1 MKTYEKFNS
10 KVGYYVQLNLPK
22 EHFNNSKCDSF
33 LKFLNNTVGKIIN
46 VYDDGVNIDIEYP
59 IKFVQ
64 HNTCVKYYMYFSPNI
79 YNYYFTSQIK
89 YIENISIDKNE
100 IDRKIEIKQRQEKF
114 NL

>member
-10 KVGYYVQLNLPK
+10 KVG
-22 EHFNNSKCDSF
+22 
-33 LKFLNNTVGKIIN
+33 
-46 VYDDGVNIDIEYP
+46 
-59 IKFVQ
+59 
-64 HNTCVKYYMYFSPNI
+64 
-79 YNYYFTSQIK
+79 YYFTSQIK